1 MTYLSPNSFKAS
13 FSGRWGLDDV
23 VTALSQPPTNQPPH
37 HSLADHFY
45 PLPSREVL
53 TNIVHNLRAALF
65 PRHFGDPELS
75 DETTHYFVGNT
86 LDKTLNLLKEQIQ
99 RELWLQ
105 QQSQR
110 VAEPTEALISQL
122 ATDLTLQF
130 AQTLPGIKFILDSDV
145 NAAYLGDPA
154 AQSTSEVLFCYPGIT
169 AITFHRLAHALYQLQ
184 LPLLARIIAEVSHSE
199 TGIDIHPGATIGR
212 SFFIDHGTGV
222 VIGETCVI
230 GDRVRIYQAV
240 TLGAKSFPRDETG
253 ALIKGQARHPVI
265 QDDVVI
271 YSGATILG
279 RITIG
284 KGSTIGGNVWLTK
297 DVPPGSFISQARIR
311 SDSFENGGGI

>member
-1 MTYLSPNSFKAS
+1 MK
-13 FSGRWGLDDV
+13 V
-23 VTALSQPPTNQPPH
+23 
-37 HSLADHFY
+37 
-45 PLPSREVL
+45 
-53 TNIVHNLRAALF
+53 
-65 PRHFGDPELS
+65 
-75 DETTHYFVGNT
+75 
-86 LDKTLNLLKEQIQ
+86 QIQ

-105 QQSQR
+105 QQYR
-110 VAEPTEALISQL
+110 DDLNYTEATINHLSVE
-122 ATDLTLQF
+122 LTRQF
-130 AQTLPGIKFILDSDV
+130 AKTLPGIKFILDSDV

-154 AQSTSEVLFCYPGIT
+154 AQSTSEVLFCYPGIA
-169 AITFHRLAHALYQLQ
+169 AITFHRLAHALYRLE

-265 QDDVVI
+265 EDDVVI
-271 YSGATILG
+271 YSGATVLG